1 MSDLVNKSIQVLKS
15 EGISGLSKHVSHYIK
30 KKHVSKPK
38 SDALKDVLFIN
49 GCSRDLLPHP
59 PRYRVSHQMEQL
71 TVNGYTCDE
80 VFYENVD
87 LKQVRMYS
95 CFIIFRAPYT
105 EKLDAFI
112 QLAKSWNKPVL
123 YDVDD
128 LVIDTKYTDQ
138 IAYVK
143 NMDASQKARYDLDVM
158 KNQKLLKLCDGCI
171 TTTLALKK
179 ELEKYNPNV
188 WINRNTASIEMVT
201 LSQEIKK
208 TSKDTVDMGYFS
220 GSITHNEDFEMI
232 KPALIDVLNA
242 YDYVRL
248 HLVGEIDLP
257 QDLKMYDSKIE
268 VHPFMDYKKLPELIS
283 KMDINLAP
291 LTSTLFNEAKSEN
304 KWVEASLVNTCT
316 IASNLGAF
324 KEMIEDHKTGILCS
338 NIDEW
343 KVELTCLIENKELR
357 EMLACNAYAYCL
369 RCCTTMYTGNSFAL
383 RLKEII
389 KPIVYFAFSKLE
401 ISGGVMVAL
410 RHASILQDA
419 GYQVGLLS
427 LFDQTN
433 EFSYLKHSFPI
444 LPFDNNKLD
453 AHIDCGVATMW
464 PTVKLLD
471 DVRCIKKKKYLVQN
485 YEIDFYDFKDSNKI
499 EASRSYSY
507 PFDYVTISK
516 WCKEWLKSEFHQDA
530 TWIYNGIDIEQYRPH
545 KRELKN
551 KIRILIEGDS
561 SSVHKNVDEAFLVT
575 NKLDSSKYEIWYMSY
590 NAKPK
595 DWYRVDK
602 FLHRVPYEE
611 VQKVYADCD
620 ILLKTSILES
630 FSYPPIE
637 MMATGGYVVALLN
650 DGNKE
655 YLENEKNCLIYPNG
669 DIDKAIH
676 CIERIVSD
684 QALRDILYTNGIN
697 TAKSRDWNLIKDSI
711 LIEYVKE
718 K

>member
-1 MSDLVNKSIQVLKS
+1 
-15 EGISGLSKHVSHYIK
+15 
-30 KKHVSKPK
+30 
-38 SDALKDVLFIN
+38 
-49 GCSRDLLPHP
+49 
-59 PRYRVSHQMEQL
+59 
-71 TVNGYTCDE
+71 
-80 VFYENVD
+80 
-87 LKQVRMYS
+87 
-95 CFIIFRAPYT
+95 
-105 EKLDAFI
+105 
-112 QLAKSWNKPVL
+112 
-123 YDVDD
+123 
-128 LVIDTKYTDQ
+128 
-138 IAYVK
+138 
-143 NMDASQKARYDLDVM
+143 
-158 KNQKLLKLCDGCI
+158 
-171 TTTLALKK
+171 
-179 ELEKYNPNV
+179 
-188 WINRNTASIEMVT
+188 
-201 LSQEIKK
+201 
-208 TSKDTVDMGYFS
+208 
-220 GSITHNEDFEMI
+220 
-232 KPALIDVLNA
+232 
-242 YDYVRL
+242 
-248 HLVGEIDLP
+248 
-257 QDLKMYDSKIE
+257 
-268 VHPFMDYKKLPELIS
+268 
-283 KMDINLAP
+283 
-291 LTSTLFNEAKSEN
+291 
-304 KWVEASLVNTCT
+304 
-316 IASNLGAF
+316 
-324 KEMIEDHKTGILCS
+324 
-338 NIDEW
+338 
-343 KVELTCLIENKELR
+343 
-357 EMLACNAYAYCL
+357 
-369 RCCTTMYTGNSFAL
+369 
-383 RLKEII
+383 
-389 KPIVYFAFSKLE
+389 
-401 ISGGVMVAL
+401 MVAL

-499 EASRSYSY
+499 EANRSYSY

-561 SSVHKNVDEAFLVT
+561 SSTHKNVDEAFLVS
-575 NKLDSSKYEIWYMSY
+575 NKLDSSKYEVWYMSY